1 MQEKQRRQW
10 PNISSTSSLN
20 DGPIFDASAR
30 ADLWAPVFDSIRTL
44 TIVPEEIKET
54 ITLGEKHAIDRVS
67 SSFSPG

>member
-10 PNISSTSSLN
+10 PNISSTSN

-30 ADLWAPVFDSIRTL
+30 ADLWAPVVDSIRTR
-44 TIVPEEIKET
+44 TIVPEEIEET

-67 SSFSPG
+67 FSFSPG